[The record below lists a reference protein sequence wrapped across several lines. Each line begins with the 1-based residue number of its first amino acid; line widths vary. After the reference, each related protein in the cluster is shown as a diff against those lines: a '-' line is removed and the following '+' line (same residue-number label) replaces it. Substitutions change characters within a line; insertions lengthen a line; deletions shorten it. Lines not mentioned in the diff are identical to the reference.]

1 MKSTYKSVHVSHKR
15 NTVLHAERHA
25 RESRLGEQAETLNSP
40 QWNSCLIRS
49 KAGQRIRILFCESNA
64 RSQRSSPTY
73 SRCRGTQG
81 EQQPPEAVGMR
92 LLTVGYGPHMGG
104 TKHSLLCAQH
114 LPVAGKLLSFVCI
127 EKQFCFELTL
137 GIIFQKLLLIENFG
151 RYLSWKCF
159 L

>member
-92 LLTVGYGPHMGG
+92 LLTVGYGPHTGG

-114 LPVAGKLLSFVCI
+114 LPVAGKLLSFVCV